1 MVGEDGERAIMG
13 RPACRGITGPMKPW
27 TFSLLTLALTGA
39 LLVTPLPAQQQ
50 PFRTGANTVAVY
62 ATVSDG
68 QGRLVPDLERDHF
81 QIRDN
86 GKPQPITVF
95 SNDIQPISVVM
106 MLDRSG
112 SMRQN
117 FRLLEAGAEAFVR
130 RLRPE
135 DKARIGSFAE
145 RIQID
150 PEGFTNDQDELIR
163 IIRHELQDQGPTPLW
178 NALDAAIT
186 ALSDQEGRRVV
197 LVFSDGGDFPMN
209 FRLRNRSIMDVMR
222 RSHEENVMVYA
233 IGLQSTTLRQPG
245 RGGLGGFGGGMRS
258 ERPDPGL
265 ATIADET
272 GGGYFELNRAED
284 LASTFARVADELH
297 RQYLIGFEPP
307 ALDNKMHKLQVRVT
321 ERGMK
326 VRARR
331 EYFAAR

>member
-1 MVGEDGERAIMG
+1 
-13 RPACRGITGPMKPW
+13 MKPW